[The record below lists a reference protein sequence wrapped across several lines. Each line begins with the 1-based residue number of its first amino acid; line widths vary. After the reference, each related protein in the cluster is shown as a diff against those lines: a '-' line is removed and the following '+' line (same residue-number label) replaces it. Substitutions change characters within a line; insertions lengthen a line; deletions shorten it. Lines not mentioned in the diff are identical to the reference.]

1 MASLWHSILLT
12 PRGKVLKHL
21 FTVSLLPPFS
31 NYQINNFLV
40 TDPDRYHSSRL
51 RIYPILCQM
60 DNVEKNGSRKGN
72 TYYICFL
79 KSFNPLILFENISI
93 TNKRVRSIQYRK
105 IYFWHQITKCYRHN
119 LHQIS
124 NPSWCIE
131 ALRLMSWA
139 RN

>member
-1 MASLWHSILLT
+1 MCILLR
-12 PRGKVLKHL
+12 PRGKFLKHL

-51 RIYPILCQM
+51 RIYPILCQR

-105 IYFWHQITKCYRHN
+105 IYFWHQITKPERIY
-119 LHQIS
+119 
-124 NPSWCIE
+124 NPITAMGFS
-131 ALRLMSWA
+131 AMFTFQLDNTKR
-139 RN
+139 